1 MTDKNEKVTE
11 KNEIAEKKNTALA
24 SASIFEEDAGGGLE
38 NITAEDL
45 TIPRLKILQAL
56 SPEVSKAD
64 GKYIEGAEAGD
75 ITNTVTGQVF
85 PSTEG
90 CIVIPV
96 LYKRMFLEWQPR
108 ESGGGLISQHTDP
121 DILSKT
127 TKDKQGADVLENG
140 NYIQTSATHYV
151 LTVDGDSFQQVM
163 IPMAGTQLKKSRT
176 WNSLMASLK
185 VKSGNGNVFT
195 PPSYSHKYRLTT
207 VPESNDRGS
216 WYGWV
221 IENLGVLGE
230 GEMHLYDAAKQFAS
244 TVNFDN
250 TSGFSTDP
258 SEAPF

>member
-1 MTDKNEKVTE
+1 M
-11 KNEIAEKKNTALA
+11 
-24 SASIFEEDAGGGLE
+24 
-38 NITAEDL
+38 
-45 TIPRLKILQAL
+45 
-56 SPEVSKAD
+56 
-64 GKYIEGAEAGD
+64 
-75 ITNTVTGQVF
+75 
-85 PSTEG
+85 
-90 CIVIPV
+90 
-96 LYKRMFLEWQPR
+96 
-108 ESGGGLISQHTDP
+108 
-121 DILSKT
+121 
-127 TKDKQGADVLENG
+127 LENG